1 MFFSV
6 ITKNSNWKILTNNL
20 FTLKKKRWVKDEK
33 VLVFKVVGDSQK
45 KNNIEGRLP
54 QKGDACTVCRFNGRG
69 GALQERG
76 SSLPQYILWS
86 LSGNQENITFL
97 LTGGSP
103 SKSATVNLKKANAR
117 SEMIINIFPNH
128 LISLKSLD
136 MIESSSICYLNQVT
150 LFLV

>member
-1 MFFSV
+1 M
-6 ITKNSNWKILTNNL
+6 
-20 FTLKKKRWVKDEK
+20 E
-33 VLVFKVVGDSQK
+33 GDKQK